1 MFLAFGLV
9 SLWVPIC
16 RWCGICVLKQNGKYH
31 RRVALEMTWYLGQGL
46 LKSAPAFPKGLTSS
60 YNADK
65 DKMIP
70 ELIPP
75 WPLPALPLCGVSL
88 QQVEE

>member
-1 MFLAFGLV
+1 
-9 SLWVPIC
+9 
-16 RWCGICVLKQNGKYH
+16 
-31 RRVALEMTWYLGQGL
+31 MTWYLGQGL
-46 LKSAPAFPKGLTSS
+46 LKSAPAFPKGLTRC

-88 QQVEE
+88 QQVEEENRWVGGAEHLSQGMPGLQGVTSARPLEYPGA